1 MTANRIIQ
9 HIFQEPSLPQV
20 SEAALEQMVTDY
32 PYFTAARLLLA
43 QKSYDRY
50 LNLHAPAIKKAQLYS
65 NNPHYFFQFVTGEL
79 EKSITPP
86 VTSLIDSAFT
96 PTTYTPSDPMPLANL
111 ELPEVEAPA
120 IIPVDETTAVPSEI
134 VAGTGITPGVANEIE
149 TVVDEWAEEPAAGTA
164 APAPSEF
171 ESVVDEWGKP
181 VELDTA
187 STPDT
192 VVEEEWAEE
201 EDEIEAPPTKPSD
214 ALWAT
219 SEQQQLDILAE
230 NDDTEAPAA
239 APEAAAPE
247 TYAAAAAENEPAPVA
262 AAHTPASPEEEPL
275 KIFPFERQEETETTL
290 TFQPLYTDDYF
301 AYKKLKEP
309 EQADDLNEKGAAEMR
324 SFTDWLRE
332 MKQGFAQ
339 KANKDWYHEQ
349 LTRSYTDADPEV
361 SETVEKMAMESITL
375 NEDIVS
381 ETLAEIWARQR
392 QYQTAIQ
399 IYQKLSLLNPN
410 KSTYFAQ
417 KIQEL
422 QLQQMQMQSGS
433 NKN

>member
-96 PTTYTPSDPMPLANL
+96 PTTYTPADPTPLANL
-111 ELPEVEAPA
+111 ELPEVEAQAAMAPA
-120 IIPVDETTAVPSEI
+120 DETAEVPSEI

-149 TVVDEWAEEPAAGTA
+149 TVVDEWAEEPAASTA
-164 APAPSEF
+164 TPAPSEF

-187 STPDT
+187 QPSDAP
-192 VVEEEWAEE
+192 VEEEWAEE

-230 NDDTEAPAA
+230 NDDTEVEAA
-239 APEAAAPE
+239 APEAAVPE
-247 TYAAAAAENEPAPVA
+247 TYTSPAAAA
-262 AAHTPASPEEEPL
+262 PASPEEEPL

-309 EQADDLNEKGAAEMR
+309 DQADDLNEKGAAEMR

-349 LTRSYTDADPEV
+349 LTRSYTDTDPEV

-375 NEDIVS
+375 NDDIVS

-422 QLQQMQMQSGS
+422 QSQQMQMQSGS

>member
-65 NNPHYFFQFVTGEL
+65 NNPHHFFQFVTGEL

-86 VTSLIDSAFT
+86 VTSLINSAFT
-96 PTTYTPSDPMPLANL
+96 PTTYTPADPTPLANL
-111 ELPEVEAPA
+111 ELPEVERPAA
-120 IIPVDETTAVPSEI
+120 IIPVDETIEVPSEI
-134 VAGTGITPGVANEIE
+134 VAGTGITPGVADEIE
-149 TVVDEWAEEPAAGTA
+149 TVVDEWAEDPAAGIAT
-164 APAPSEF
+164 PPPSEF

-187 STPDT
+187 PSPDA
-192 VVEEEWAEE
+192 VVEEEWEE
-201 EDEIEAPPTKPSD
+201 EEEEAPPTKPSD
-214 ALWAT
+214 ALWAST
-219 SEQQQLDILAE
+219 EQQQLDILAEAE

-239 APEAAAPE
+239 ATEAVAPE
-247 TYAAAAAENEPAPVA
+247 TYASPAAENGPVHTA
-262 AAHTPASPEEEPL
+262 AAHMPASTEEEPL
-275 KIFPFERQEETETTL
+275 KIFPFERQEETGTTL

-349 LTRSYTDADPEV
+349 MTRSYTDADPEV

-422 QLQQMQMQSGS
+422 QLQQMEPGS

>member
-96 PTTYTPSDPMPLANL
+96 PTTYTPADPTPLANL

-120 IIPVDETTAVPSEI
+120 VTAPADETAEVPSEI

-149 TVVDEWAEEPAAGTA
+149 TVVDEWAEEPATGTA
-164 APAPSEF
+164 TPAPSEF

-187 STPDT
+187 QPSDA

-201 EDEIEAPPTKPSD
+201 DDEIEAPPTKPSD

-230 NDDTEAPAA
+230 NDDTEVEAA
-239 APEAAAPE
+239 APEAAVPE
-247 TYAAAAAENEPAPVA
+247 TYTSPAPAAEA
-262 AAHTPASPEEEPL
+262 PASPEEEPL

-309 EQADDLNEKGAAEMR
+309 DQADDLNEKGAAEMR

-349 LTRSYTDADPEV
+349 LTRSYTDTDPEV

-375 NEDIVS
+375 NDDIVS

-422 QLQQMQMQSGS
+422 QSQQMQMQSGS